1 VRNKIFWERL
11 VELAG
16 EQTMYCDVRRRGT
29 EYLKKV
35 LEIQNNHHITRA
47 IVENA
52 ELGGHKFKERL
63 FNNGNLTED
72 FLKKNLRLPIP
83 QEELNTNEAISA
95 SDQNYGY

>member
-1 VRNKIFWERL
+1 
-11 VELAG
+11 
-16 EQTMYCDVRRRGT
+16 M
-29 EYLKKV
+29 
-35 LEIQNNHHITRA
+35 
-47 IVENA
+47 
-52 ELGGHKFKERL
+52 GGHKFKERL